1 MSKTAD
7 RAKVQ
12 QTQAQSDTAQAQ
24 QTQKAQQ
31 TQQRADKPLDSVAR
45 LTFEECLSKLTAMTA
60 DHGKMLSDH
69 GKILSDHDQM
79 FGVVCGKIDNLD
91 KRVVALEN
99 GKPAQSAVKSDVDSA
114 PVKGATQPVN
124 QVASVSTGGAIEV
137 NSDNIGRMIFRIPGA
152 TITMTQR

>member
-1 MSKTAD
+1 MSKSANQLLKT
-7 RAKVQ
+7 Q
-12 QTQAQSDTAQAQ
+12 QQG
-24 QTQKAQQ
+24 Q
-31 TQQRADKPLDSVAR
+31 TQQTSQREDKPLDSIGKST
-45 LTFEECLSKLTAMTA
+45 LEECLAKLVSMSA
-60 DHGKMLSDH
+60 DRDKMISDH
-69 GKILSDHDQM
+69 DKILSDHDQM

-99 GKPAQSAVKSDVDSA
+99 GRPAQSAAKSDVDSA

>member
-7 RAKVQ
+7 RAK
-12 QTQAQSDTAQAQ
+12 AQ
-24 QTQKAQQ
+24 QAQ
-31 TQQRADKPLDSVAR
+31 TQQDQQQTSQRTDRPLDSVAR
-45 LTFEECLSKLTAMTA
+45 STFEECLSKLTAMTA

-99 GKPAQSAVKSDVDSA
+99 GRPAQSAAKADVDSA

-137 NSDNIGRMIFRIPGA
+137 NSDNIGRMVFRIPGA